1 MVDDE
6 STSADEYTLYAV
18 VTQKAAASSLRTTVL
33 IDNRPL
39 DMEVDTGAAFSLIS
53 EATFSKLW
61 GSDPTPPL
69 QPSGF
74 PLRTYTG
81 EPIRVLGSAMVTVKD
96 NKQEA
101 KLPLLVVGGDGPSL
115 LGRNWLSAIGLEWKK
130 IFAIR
135 TQQGLQSILEQ
146 HKDVFKSELGT
157 LNGVEAKIHVDPQAK
172 PIFYKAR
179 TVPLAL
185 RQKVEHELERL
196 EKQGI
201 IEPVQ
206 FSDWAAPIVPVEKRD
221 GNIRICGDYKLTINR
236 AAQTE
241 VYPIPLIQEIF
252 ASLAGGKTFSKLDLS
267 HAYQQV
273 RLEEAS
279 QQYVTVN
286 THKGLF
292 RYKRLPFG
300 ISSAPA
306 IFQRLM
312 ENLLQGISRVCVYI
326 DDIIVTGKTEEEHLQ
341 NLNEVLSRLEKAGM
355 RLKKEKCKYMVPEIE
370 YLSHKINREG
380 LQPSDSKV
388 AAIVEAPPP
397 KNVSELK
404 SFLGMVNYYG
414 KFLPNLSTTLAP
426 LYQLLRKETP
436 WRWGD
441 EEQQAFDKVKEFLQS
456 PNLLVH
462 FDGEKPIVLACDAS
476 PYGVGAVLSH
486 RMEDGTDRPIA
497 FASRTLAPVEKRY
510 SHLDKEAL
518 AMVFGVKHFHQY
530 IYGRSFVLLSDHQPL
545 MHILSESKATPAMA
559 SARLQRWALLL
570 GGYDYRIEYRAGA
583 EQANADALSRLPCH
597 SQPSS
602 VPIPPETV
610 HLMEHLASTPVT
622 ASQIR
627 VYTNRDSLL
636 SKVRQFVQQ
645 GWPERVEGESTDI
658 QPFERRK
665 NELSLHDGCLL
676 WGGRVVIPPQLRDRV
691 VDELHE
697 AHPGIVKMKV
707 LARRY
712 VWWPGIDAQ
721 LEKKVKSCQLSVCSP
736 KSSPGTTPPMGVAT
750 TTMVESSRRLR
761 RSLPGEDVSCPN

>member
-1 MVDDE
+1 
-6 STSADEYTLYAV
+6 
-18 VTQKAAASSLRTTVL
+18 
-33 IDNRPL
+33 
-39 DMEVDTGAAFSLIS
+39 
-53 EATFSKLW
+53 
-61 GSDPTPPL
+61 
-69 QPSGF
+69 
-74 PLRTYTG
+74 
-81 EPIRVLGSAMVTVKD
+81 MVTVAENQQK
-96 NKQEA
+96 A
-101 KLPLLVVGGDGPSL
+101 TLPLLVVGGDGPSL
-115 LGRNWLSAIGLEWKK
+115 LGRNWLSEIRLEWEK
-130 IFAIR
+130 IFSIR

-157 LNGVEAKIHVDPQAK
+157 LNGVEAKIHIDPQAK

-185 RQKVEHELERL
+185 RQKVERELERL
-196 EKQGI
+196 EKQGV

-221 GNIRICGDYKLTINR
+221 GNIRICGDYKLTVNR

-241 VYPIPLIQEIF
+241 VYPIPIIQEIF
-252 ASLAGGKTFSKLDLS
+252 ASLSGGKTFSKLDLS

-273 RLEEAS
+273 KLEEAS

-300 ISSAPA
+300 IASAPA

-312 ENLLQGISRVCVYI
+312 ENLLQGIAGVCVYI
-326 DDIIVTGKTEEEHLQ
+326 DDIIVTGKTDEEHLR
-341 NLNEVLSRLEKAGM
+341 NLNEVLNRLEKAGM
-355 RLKKEKCKYMVPEIE
+355 RLKEEKCKYMVPEIE

-388 AAIVEAPPP
+388 AAIVKAPPP

-414 KFLPNLSTTLAP
+414 KFLPNLSTTLAS
-426 LYQLLRKETP
+426 LYRLLRKETP
-436 WRWGD
+436 WQWGD
-441 EEQQAFDKVKEFLQS
+441 EEQQAFDKVKTFLQS
-456 PNLLVH
+456 SSLLVH
-462 FDGEKPIVLACDAS
+462 FDGDKPIMLACDAS

-518 AMVFGVKHFHQY
+518 AIIFGVKHFHQY
-530 IYGRSFVLLSDHQPL
+530 IYGRPFVLLSDHKPL

-570 GGYDYRIEYRAGA
+570 GAYDYRIEYRAGT

-597 SQPSS
+597 AQPSR
-602 VPIPPETV
+602 VPTPPETV
-610 HLMEHLASTPVT
+610 HLMEHLASTPVS

-627 VYTNRDSLL
+627 MHTNRDPLL
-636 SKVRQFVQQ
+636 SEVKQLVQQ
-645 GWPERVEGESTDI
+645 GWPGRMEGKSTDM
-658 QPFERRK
+658 QPYERRK
-665 NELSLHDGCLL
+665 NELSLQDGCLL

-691 VDELHE
+691 VDKLHE
-697 AHPGIVKMKV
+697 SHPGIVKMKV
-707 LARRY
+707 LARQY
-712 VWWPGIDAQ
+712 VWWPGIDAV
-721 LEKKVKSCQLSVCSP
+721 LEKKVKSCQNCQSIRQNPAHAPLHPC
-736 KSSPGTTPPMGVAT
+736 MGMAT
-750 TTMVESSRRLR
+750 TTVVESACRLCW
-761 RSLPGEDVSCPN
+761 SLPRKNVPHPNRCAHQVDRRTHDLILLISNDN